1 MVVPAAYGEA
11 GLRKVNLSLTLTL
24 ALTLTLTLTPTLTLA
39 PTLTP
44 TKVNVGIG
52 KSRFTGLKAPLVI
65 QSNAPAYFDI
75 IMLDGGSGRCE
86 SLLRPPGVS
95 EKDARKLKSMT
106 CSSKY
111 EIY

>member
-1 MVVPAAYGEA
+1 M
-11 GLRKVNLSLTLTL
+11 
-24 ALTLTLTLTPTLTLA
+24 
-39 PTLTP
+39 
-44 TKVNVGIG
+44 NVGIG

>member
-1 MVVPAAYGEA
+1 MSNP
-11 GLRKVNLSLTLTL
+11 NPN
-24 ALTLTLTLTPTLTLA
+24 PT

-44 TKVNVGIG
+44 TPNP
-52 KSRFTGLKAPLVI
+52 R
-65 QSNAPAYFDI
+65 
-75 IMLDGGSGRCE
+75 LDGGSGRCE
-86 SLLRPPGVS
+86 ALLRPPGVS

>member
-1 MVVPAAYGEA
+1 MFMAFRAVIACP
-11 GLRKVNLSLTLTL
+11 LTAHCLIC
-24 ALTLTLTLTPTLTLA
+24 
-39 PTLTP
+39 
-44 TKVNVGIG
+44 G
-52 KSRFTGLKAPLVI
+52 R
-65 QSNAPAYFDI
+65 
-75 IMLDGGSGRCE
+75 LDGGSGRCE